1 MTSNDIYYILIYKM
15 DSIYSINAIDNMH
28 DIIMHYYIIL
38 YYIIYYNVNAP
49 TQKAHEV
56 PKNEYTHV
64 TNI

>member
-1 MTSNDIYYILIYKM
+1 M
-15 DSIYSINAIDNMH
+15 DSILFINAIDNMH
-28 DIIMHYYIIL
+28 YIIMHYYIIFYIIL
-38 YYIIYYNVNAP
+38 YIVIYYNVNTP